1 MLRTPMQH
9 DFAKLPV
16 PEQIPRTAFRMP
28 FKHMTT
34 FDFSFLVPVFVTDT
48 LPGDTWRIK
57 GEFLARLA
65 TLKRPIMSNC
75 FLDVHW
81 FYAPER
87 ILWKNF
93 RPFIGENLNGTNI
106 NEHNIQE
113 NDYLRPQL
121 ALDSYPGAFAEGT
134 LADYLG
140 LPIVR
145 TFENQAEMPISLPF
159 RMYHRVYNYWYRD
172 RNWGAPANVVPDDD
186 GPDNIGTTVGWM
198 GLLQLRNLR
207 FDYFTQALPFPQRG
221 DSVVLPFGSSAPVVG
236 TGMVLGLTQNAD
248 SSTNFG
254 LAWDNTASARLS
266 AAGSYYGQT
275 LPYNTAPTSPPSS
288 TRAMGVT
295 EDPTKSGLEALLS
308 SATSVNILQFR
319 EAVAM
324 QHYLERE
331 AKIGSRY
338 GEIILGRYGVDVQDN
353 MIQEPEFLGSQT
365 VVIDVRSV
373 AQTAPTVEGSP
384 QGQLAAFSVT
394 SGSTFIEKTT
404 LENGFLMCIVSAR
417 TDQVYQYGIRN
428 FWKKRQL
435 SQIYD
440 HSFAHL
446 GEQPL
451 YNWEIYHTSNNAAL
465 NNQVW
470 GYIPRFDEY
479 RHIPSM
485 VTGLFRSEASGT
497 LDYWHTAKKQTGLL
511 SAASYIPDNSLE
523 DVNRVITISSEPQ
536 IILDMFLDIT
546 AYRPI
551 PAYHVAGL
559 RRL

>member
-16 PEQIPRTAFRMP
+16 PEQIPRTAFKMP

-34 FDFSFLVPVFVTDT
+34 FDFSYLIPVFVTDT

-65 TLKRPIMSNC
+65 TLKRPIMSNA

-87 ILWKNF
+87 ILWENF
-93 RPFIGENLNGTNI
+93 RAFMGENVNGTNI
-106 NEHNIQE
+106 NEHNVQE
-113 NDYLRPQL
+113 NDYLKPQMAL
-121 ALDSYPGAFAEGT
+121 AAYPGTFGAGT
-134 LADYLG
+134 LADYFG
-140 LPIVR
+140 LPTTR
-145 TFENQAEMPISLPF
+145 EFYGQAEMPVAGPF
-159 RMYHRVYNYWYRD
+159 RMYHRIFNYWYRD
-172 RNWGAPANVVPDDD
+172 RNWNGAALIVPTGD
-186 GPDNIGTTVGWM
+186 GPDPVNPYNVLKI
-198 GLLQLRNLR
+198 RNMR

-221 DSVVLPFGSSAPVVG
+221 DAVMLPFGTEAPVVG
-236 TGMVLGLTQNAD
+236 TGFAIGVLGTTGIGTGAGFTTFANDSGFNGQVYIRTQGSVAGD
-248 SSTNFG
+248 PTMVGSLAGGDRYFG
-254 LAWDNTASARLS
+254 LQTDPNLS
-266 AAGSYYGQT
+266 
-275 LPYNTAPTSPPSS
+275 
-288 TRAMGVT
+288 GVVA
-295 EDPTKSGLEALLS
+295 DLS
-308 SATSVNILQFR
+308 SATAINILQFR

-373 AQTAPTVEGSP
+373 AQTSQTVEGSP
-384 QGQLAAFSVT
+384 QGQLAAYSVT

-404 LENGFLMCIVSAR
+404 LEHGYLMCIVNAR
-417 TDQVYQYGIRN
+417 VDQVYQYGIRN

-440 HSFAHL
+440 HAFAHL

-451 YNWEIYHTSNNAAL
+451 YNWEIYHTSNSQVSNEG
-465 NNQVW
+465 VW

-485 VTGLFRSEASGT
+485 VTGLFRSEASGS
-497 LDYWHTAKKQTGLL
+497 LDYWHTARKQTALIPAGD
-511 SAASYIPDNSLE
+511 YIPDNSYV
-523 DVNRVITISSEPQ
+523 DVDRVITITSEPQ